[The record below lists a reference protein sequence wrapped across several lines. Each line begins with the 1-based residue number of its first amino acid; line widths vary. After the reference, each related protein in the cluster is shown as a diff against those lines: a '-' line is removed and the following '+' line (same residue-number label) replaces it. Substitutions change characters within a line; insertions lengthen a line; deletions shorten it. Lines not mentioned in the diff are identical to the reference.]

1 MAEQTDDFVASL
13 KATIRNEI
21 GVINTAIEGV
31 IVDYKNGLATVK
43 PNGTKVFEDG
53 DILPFPTIVQVPVRW
68 PSFFGGRCGI
78 KGPIRAGDDVLII
91 FSQQAIDGTQDQ
103 RQYDL
108 TDAYAIPCGNKQ
120 VAQATNNDDMIM
132 WFGDAYI
139 KLTSNGQLEIKAPG
153 GCKTIAPN
161 NEWTGNTLVDGSV
174 TNKGLTKMDGGFD
187 STGQALND
195 SKNIGNDHTHSGV
208 VPGGGTSG
216 PPV

>member
-21 GVINTAIEGV
+21 SVINTAIEGV
-31 IVDYKNGLATVK
+31 IVDYKDGLATVK

-120 VAQATNNDDMIM
+120 IAQASNNDDMIM

-139 KLTSNGQLEIKAPG
+139 KLSGNGKLEINAPG
-153 GCKTIAPN
+153 GCKTIAPSN
-161 NEWTGNTLVDGSV
+161 QFTGTA
-174 TNKGLTKMDGGFD
+174 TIAGLTKLDGGFD
-187 STGQALND
+187 STGVATND
-195 SKNIGNDHTHSGV
+195 GKSIGDDHKHSGV
-208 VPGGGTSG
+208 QPGAGQTGT
-216 PPV
+216 VV